1 MEVVRRMPVDITD
14 KTFDQEVAN
23 GVTLVDFWAPWCGPC
38 RMMAPV
44 LEKLAEEFDGRAKI
58 AKLNVDENPASATRY
73 RIQGIP
79 TMVFFK
85 DGKPVDMV
93 VGFTQQALI
102 SEKLN
107 ALLA

>member
-1 MEVVRRMPVDITD
+1 MNGGTIMAIELNDTN
-14 KTFDQEVAN
+14 FEQEIAS

-44 LEKLAEEFDGRAKI
+44 IEKVAEEFEGRAKV
-58 AKLNVDENPASATRY
+58 AKINVDENPSTATRY

-79 TMVFFK
+79 TMLFFK
-85 DGKPVDMV
+85 DGKAVDMV
-93 VGFTQQALI
+93 VGFSQQKVI

-107 ALLA
+107 NLL

>member
-1 MEVVRRMPVDITD
+1 MAIELNDTN
-14 KTFDQEVAN
+14 FEQEIAS

-44 LEKLAEEFDGRAKI
+44 IEKVAEEFEGRAKV
-58 AKLNVDENPASATRY
+58 AKINVDENPSTATRY

-79 TMVFFK
+79 TMLFFK
-85 DGKPVDMV
+85 DGKAVDMV
-93 VGFTQQALI
+93 VGFSQQKVI

-107 ALLA
+107 NLL